1 MRKLTIA
8 VVTLSVLLASSLT
21 ALGIVWGVYSM
32 QVNDYKV
39 QLENVYQN
47 NFYELSDNI
56 NNIESNL
63 SKLSVVPNKD
73 LTEKYL
79 TEVVSLCND
88 AQDNLASLPLEH
100 ETIDEATNI

>member
-88 AQDNLASLPLEH
+88 AQDNLASLPL
-100 ETIDEATNI
+100 